1 MKSNNKVLRYGFAL
15 FSLAS
20 SFLLIFYAVS
30 IYFGGTASAWLQI
43 FAYVVGGYGLLNV
56 YTLSW
61 AWRSKS
67 KAASQANLLIAA
79 CFLGIFIMDTLRSNA
94 TNPVGLVVICG
105 LAAVLASNWLAVNL
119 AARQ

>member
-1 MKSNNKVLRYGFAL
+1 MNSKDKVLRYGFAL

-20 SFLLIFYAVS
+20 SFLLVFYAVS
-30 IYFGGTASAWLQI
+30 VYFGGTASAWLQI

-67 KAASQANLLIAA
+67 RAASQANLLIAA
-79 CFLGIFIMDTLRSNA
+79 CFLGIFIMDTLRSSA
-94 TNPVGLVVICG
+94 ANPVGIAVICG
-105 LAAVLASNWLAVNL
+105 LAAVLVINWLAVNR